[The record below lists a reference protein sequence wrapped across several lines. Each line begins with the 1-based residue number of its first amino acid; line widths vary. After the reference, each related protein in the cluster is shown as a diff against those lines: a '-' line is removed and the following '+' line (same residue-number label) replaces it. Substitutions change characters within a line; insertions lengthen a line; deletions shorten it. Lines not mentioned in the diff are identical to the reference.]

1 MGLRITLQEGAQD
14 KLLVLEESE
23 EEEETQGL
31 ALTMQRL
38 SIFLS
43 HFRLRF
49 LYDLDTKACLAK
61 KLVKLT

>member
-23 EEEETQGL
+23 EEEEETQGL

-38 SIFLS
+38 SI
-43 HFRLRF
+43 
-49 LYDLDTKACLAK
+49 LDRKS
-61 KLVKLT
+61 VV

>member
-43 HFRLRF
+43 HFFRLRF
-49 LYDLDTKACLAK
+49 LYDTTSLFGSA
-61 KLVKLT
+61 